1 MEADDRIPDNDSC
14 YQIHCCNCLDDGTWQ
29 KRHKFWFSPWS
40 YFLNVI
46 RYWLVKLLIM
56 LPRAKCVLNISQESL
71 GARILYSTTIVI
83 TSHEESYNQQHIPN
97 PLSQWKRMQPY
108 FCFKALLNF
117 IIWSIYCTLV
127 METRRIQ
134 SRMWNYGKKLM
145 AIPTV

>member
-46 RYWLVKLLIM
+46 RYWLVKLSIM

-97 PLSQWKRMQPY
+97 PLSQWKRMQSY